1 MSGASAARAIA
12 RLHRLRGEPLTLK
25 RAGQADITVKAKRFG
40 LSPDAVAGTLD
51 DAAFTI
57 KIANAE
63 IAASAAPSQAPR
75 QGDTIGGYRIV
86 FCDTRKVGEVVA
98 LHILTVAGGH
108 S

>member
-1 MSGASAARAIA
+1 MSAVDALERMLD
-12 RLHRLRGEPLTLK
+12 RYGESMVLK
-25 RAGQADITVKAKRFG
+25 RAGQADLTVRAKRFG

-98 LHILTVAGGH
+98 LHVLTVAGG
-108 S
+108 